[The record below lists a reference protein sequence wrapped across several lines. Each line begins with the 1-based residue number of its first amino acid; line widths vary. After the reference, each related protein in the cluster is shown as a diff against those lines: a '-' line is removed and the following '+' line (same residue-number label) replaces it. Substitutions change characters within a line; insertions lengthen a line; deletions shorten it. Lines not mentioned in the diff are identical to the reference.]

1 MKRLLPTIVSAA
13 AFALVVATVSAQ
25 TQPPAGQ
32 PPPATT
38 PPAAPPAPTP
48 PAAPPAPA
56 TPGPASSEP
65 ETVRADRREYTNDLK
80 NAHYIGHV
88 EIERSDGKIYADDV
102 VMFSEENRTIATGNF
117 LFAQGNNRLAAERAE
132 FDTKTGL
139 GTFYNAWGIASVQP
153 PRQPPR
159 PGGVAVPTQTN
170 QETNVYFFG
179 DKVEKVAPKKYKITN
194 GGFSTCVQPTPRW
207 DLHADTVTLNIDHYT
222 VLTNAVFKVK
232 GVPMLYTPFLYYPT
246 KRDDRATGF
255 LIPTYGNSTIKG
267 HSLHDAFFWA
277 INRSQDATFF
287 HDYFSKTGQGLG
299 SEYRYN
305 MGGGS
310 DGSIRTYWLDQH
322 ETSYEDVTGDPTPV
336 PASRSYEIRG
346 GANQVLPGN
355 LRARGRVDYFSS
367 IQAIQTTNTNIY
379 DASRNQRSFGG
390 NVVGAWGTYSLN
402 ATLDHSEYFSP
413 YTTGSSTASS
423 LSGTWPRL
431 TFTRNERP
439 LLGSP
444 LYFSVGTD
452 VTRVLSNTKVTDLE
466 GNVIDGNEVDRGLSR
481 VDVAPQVRYPFK
493 KWQWFTVNT
502 TSLWHETYY
511 SRSFEPT
518 GDPTVAPSKIV
529 DEGLHR
535 PVFAVQSQ
543 IVGPVFNRIWD
554 TPTNGYAEK
563 FKHTIEPYLNVQWTA
578 PIPSFERVITFDN
591 IDSYVGG
598 AMYTYG
604 INNRFFAKRKLVP
617 GAPAQARE
625 FISVEVNQ
633 TYYTDQRQSTL
644 DRQYSSGQIPGSAPS
659 HFSALALSV
668 RALPTND
675 INATIRAEFDP
686 THRQLRTVS
695 AQGSYSWSSR
705 VQTQAGWTKKAFI
718 EGLPGFDNPALL
730 DHYINASANV
740 HTQDNRVGGIY
751 TFNYD
756 VLNSRMTNQRISSFY
771 NAQCCGIAFE
781 YQIYNYGPNSFF
793 SAVPQDHRFFI
804 SFTLAGLGNFSPLN
818 GALGGVPR

>member
-1 MKRLLPTIVSAA
+1 MRRFLPTIVSAA
-13 AFALVVATVSAQ
+13 ALALISAPAVG
-25 TQPPAGQ
+25 QPAPAAGQ

-38 PPAAPPAPTP
+38 QPAAA
-48 PAAPPAPA
+48 PAPA

-65 ETVRADRREYTNDLK
+65 ETVKADRREYTNDLK

-102 VMFSEENRTIATGNF
+102 VMFSDENKTIATGNF

-159 PGGVAVPTQTN
+159 PGVSVPVQTN

-179 DKVEKVAPKKYKITN
+179 DKVEKIGPKKYKITN

-222 VLTNAVFKVK
+222 LLTNAVFKVK

-287 HDYFSKTGQGLG
+287 HDWFSKTGQGYG

-310 DGSIRTYWLDQH
+310 DGSIRTYLLDEH
-322 ETSYEDVTGDPTPV
+322 EVLYPGNTEPV
-336 PASRSYEIRG
+336 PANRSYEIRG

-355 LRARGRVDYFSS
+355 LRARARVDYFSS
-367 IQAIQTTNTNIY
+367 IQAIQTSNTNIY
-379 DASRNQRSFGG
+379 DASRNQRTFGG

-402 ATLDHSEYFSP
+402 ATFDHSEYFSP
-413 YTTGSSTASS
+413 YTTSAATSSG

-439 LLGSP
+439 ILGSP

-452 VTRVLSNTKVTDLE
+452 FTRVLSNTIITDE
-466 GNVIDGNEVDRGLSR
+466 NGVEVDNGQFDRSLSR
-481 VDVAPQVRYPFK
+481 IDVAPQVRYPFK

-502 TSLWHETYY
+502 TTLWRETYY

-518 GDPTVAPSKIV
+518 GDPEVQPSKVIDV
-529 DEGLHR
+529 ALHR

-578 PIPSFERVITFDN
+578 PIPSFGRVVPFDN
-591 IDSYVGG
+591 IDYYVGG
-598 AMYTYG
+598 ETYTYG

-617 GAPAQARE
+617 GMPAQARE
-625 FISVEVNQ
+625 FISVELNQ
-633 TYYTDQRQSTL
+633 SYYTDQRQSLL
-644 DRQYSSGQIPGSAPS
+644 DRQYSSGQTPGSAPS

-668 RALPTND
+668 RAVPTD
-675 INATIRAEFDP
+675 AINATVRAEFDP
-686 THRQLRTVS
+686 KYRQLRTIS
-695 AQGSYSWSSR
+695 AQGSYSWTTR
-705 VQTQAGWTKKAFI
+705 LQTSAGWTKKAKI
-718 EGLPGFDNPALL
+718 DGLPGFDQDALL
-730 DHYINASANV
+730 DHYINANANI
-740 HTQDNRVGGIY
+740 HTQDNKVGGIY

-781 YQIYNYGPNSFF
+781 YQIYNYGTSSYSP
-793 SAVPQDHRFFI
+793 VPLDNRFFI